1 MSSQR
6 YSPEFKDEAV
16 RQIVDRG
23 YSVTEV
29 AEKFLRGT
37 IDTKNGGERGIRTLE
52 RLLTFTRFPG
62 EPIQPLWH
70 LSDNFPPIRK
80 AGYCMQ

>member
-6 YSPEFKDEAV
+6 YSPEFKDEAI

-29 AEKFLRGT
+29 ML
-37 IDTKNGGERGIRTLE
+37 IRFSSVTTTSCVLVV
-52 RLLTFTRFPG
+52 P
-62 EPIQPLWH
+62 
-70 LSDNFPPIRK
+70 
-80 AGYCMQ
+80 